1 MAAAASLVDPDG
13 IPYTDVVLE
22 GVTAA
27 AAEFRTAGGG
37 VRDGGSAVVT
47 SWAGLSTSYSG
58 PSDTTLFESM
68 TPVGTTTDS
77 LGSDLEAMAK
87 ALDAFV
93 EEARPIVDALKT
105 LKADAT
111 TLKGKAD
118 SYEGSSFLGIAWS
131 DNWDQDGDLN
141 DENTR
146 IVNGVADKVVAYQ
159 AAERTCAN
167 AIRALSG
174 LAPLHAIQGEDD
186 PLGYGYEALP
196 EGTELPWG
204 RSNSETGESCV
215 KNTVTFIP
223 DLVGGVLWDGIAVGV
238 VWGTLQLLGFGPGF
252 WSLDNL
258 GTMWGG
264 MGTLIGRD
272 PETGEFAGDTA
283 KDAWGAF
290 GLEMVA
296 ADEWSE
302 DPGRALGASAFN
314 IVTTV
319 VPVIGW
325 VGKISKAGKAAE
337 AGSVAARAAQVVK
350 LVELTSD
357 PFTWVAKGSKLVLP
371 TLSDIARNVTSALS
385 PAHLGDITDFRGVD
399 VPSLEGGRFELD
411 GVHAD
416 VEVPA
421 PRSEA
426 PAAPPATADV
436 PVRAPEPAHV
446 GGGGHHDGGTSGS
459 GGGGPGAAP
468 STSSGG
474 GAPSAPAPGV
484 GLGDGPAGS
493 GPGSAGDLPTG
504 DAPPTDLPSGD
515 GPPGGG
521 TPGGGDPAD
530 GTPADGGQPG
540 PSEGSQQPGTPG
552 RPPLEWTPDMGD
564 PVLSDADFGPD
575 WTRADDRGD
584 AVDPNYG
591 DVRPTSGTTPAGY
604 DHPGVVDPAIEH
616 LISDPGAP
624 WGRDVDGTPFSQA
637 EYDARYVDAEGL
649 PRYPGNDGAVSGSYV
664 EYTTAD
670 SFARDY
676 GSQIDRLGDPSGGF
690 LSLPD
695 TPFEQRSL
703 PPSNLR
709 APYSIYEL
717 TGDLP
722 AGARIEVS
730 EVAPAFGRP
739 GGGIQV
745 RVLDA
750 FDEAMTVDQ
759 MIDEGVVT
767 RTDVDGAD
775 GSYVDTSLGGVPDV
789 VPPADQT
796 PVPHVDDA
804 TDFRLD
810 GALDDLSD
818 AATPV
823 AHDQVPV
830 VDDATAPDTTTL
842 DPDDLGPDAGDL
854 PVDAR
859 VDDKT
864 TRVVQSGGKGGW
876 SWELNHPQ
884 ADTRY
889 VVDDRFVFETDH
901 RGRVD
906 YSEAQL
912 DPDPVPAE
920 RSPYQQGIAGKPDRL
935 PGDQGGHIWARV
947 LGGPGEAVNLTAMHE
962 TLNSRGQADYRV
974 IERAWEEQLASGVP
988 VHASVDVRYDGDLRR
1003 PATYVVKWV
1012 DVDGVPQRSILENV
1026 AGPR

>member
-1 MAAAASLVDPDG
+1 
-13 IPYTDVVLE
+13 
-22 GVTAA
+22 
-27 AAEFRTAGGG
+27 
-37 VRDGGSAVVT
+37 
-47 SWAGLSTSYSG
+47 
-58 PSDTTLFESM
+58 
-68 TPVGTTTDS
+68 
-77 LGSDLEAMAK
+77 
-87 ALDAFV
+87 
-93 EEARPIVDALKT
+93 
-105 LKADAT
+105 
-111 TLKGKAD
+111 
-118 SYEGSSFLGIAWS
+118 
-131 DNWDQDGDLN
+131 
-141 DENTR
+141 
-146 IVNGVADKVVAYQ
+146 
-159 AAERTCAN
+159 
-167 AIRALSG
+167 
-174 LAPLHAIQGEDD
+174 
-186 PLGYGYEALP
+186 
-196 EGTELPWG
+196 
-204 RSNSETGESCV
+204 
-215 KNTVTFIP
+215 
-223 DLVGGVLWDGIAVGV
+223 
-238 VWGTLQLLGFGPGF
+238 
-252 WSLDNL
+252 
-258 GTMWGG
+258 
-264 MGTLIGRD
+264 
-272 PETGEFAGDTA
+272 
-283 KDAWGAF
+283 
-290 GLEMVA
+290 
-296 ADEWSE
+296 
-302 DPGRALGASAFN
+302 
-314 IVTTV
+314 
-319 VPVIGW
+319 
-325 VGKISKAGKAAE
+325 
-337 AGSVAARAAQVVK
+337 
-350 LVELTSD
+350 
-357 PFTWVAKGSKLVLP
+357 
-371 TLSDIARNVTSALS
+371 
-385 PAHLGDITDFRGVD
+385 

-459 GGGGPGAAP
+459 GGGGPGSAP
-468 STSSGG
+468 PTSSGG
-474 GAPSAPAPGV
+474 GAPSPPAPGV

-540 PSEGSQQPGTPG
+540 PSDGSQQPGTPG

-775 GSYVDTSLGGVPDV
+775 GGYVDTSLGGVPDV

-818 AATPV
+818 ATTPV

-1012 DVDGVPQRSILENV
+1012 DADGVPQRSILENV